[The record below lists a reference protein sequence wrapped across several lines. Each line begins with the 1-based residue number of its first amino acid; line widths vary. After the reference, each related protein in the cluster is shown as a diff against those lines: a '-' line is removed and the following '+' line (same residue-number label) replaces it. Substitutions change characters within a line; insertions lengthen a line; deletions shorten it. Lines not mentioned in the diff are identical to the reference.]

1 MATLAAPTTAAPT
14 RRRALVA
21 MLVLALATGVGF
33 TVMQSFGIMAESAKR
48 ELGLTDSALAL
59 IQGGGA
65 ALPLLLFSVPIGFL
79 VDRRNRVHL
88 TLALAATWTLGT
100 FVTAAAPNS
109 AVLFMGRMLTGI
121 GTTGALTAVLSLL
134 ADMCLPEQRGRAM
147 LLANV
152 GKSIGI
158 AAGFAVAGWLLG
170 WFGRADA
177 PAWFGAIRPWRSA
190 QWALGIGSALLIL
203 PLLWLRE
210 PDRLEVEAGP
220 GAPFRE
226 VSAELWSR
234 RRFLLP
240 LFLGQVSVVMADG
253 AAGIWASPVLE
264 RFYRLAPAD
273 FGGWLGGIILV
284 QGVLGSILGG
294 FLADWGQKSGR
305 RGGLLLGAVVAAIA
319 GVPAAL
325 FPVMPDITGFAAMI
339 GLLMLAGTVTGAITS
354 VALTVFLP
362 NELRGL
368 SIGAFIAIAGLIGFG
383 LAPTLVTLVSS
394 LLGGERFL
402 AQALAGVGLVVSI
415 MAVAGFWLAFR
426 RAPEPVA
433 AVSAVHD

>member
-1 MATLAAPTTAAPT
+1 MATLPAPVTTTPPL
-14 RRRALVA
+14 RRPLLQ
-21 MLVLALATGVGF
+21 MLVLALATGIGF

-48 ELGLTDSALAL
+48 DLGLSDSALAL
-59 IQGGGA
+59 ILGGGA
-65 ALPLLLFSVPIGFL
+65 ALPLLLFSVPIGLL
-79 VDRRNRVHL
+79 VDRRSRVRL
-88 TLALAATWTLGT
+88 TLALAASWTLGT

-109 AVLFMGRMLTGI
+109 AVLFVGRMLTGI

-134 ADMCLPEQRGRAM
+134 ADMCLPEQRGRAI

-152 GKSIGI
+152 GKSVGI

-177 PAWFGAIRPWRSA
+177 PAWFGAIAPWRSA
-190 QWALGIGSALLIL
+190 QWMLGLGSAVLIL

-210 PDRLEVEAGP
+210 PQRHEVEAGP
-220 GAPFRE
+220 NAPFR
-226 VSAELWSR
+226 VVWAELWSR

-264 RFYRLAPAD
+264 RFYHLAPAD

-284 QGVLGSILGG
+284 QGILGSILGG
-294 FLADWGQKSGR
+294 LVADWGHKSGR
-305 RGGLLLGAVVAAIA
+305 RGGLLIGGVAAAIV

-325 FPVMPDITGFAAMI
+325 FPVMPDVTGFAVMI
-339 GLLMLAGTVTGAITS
+339 GLLMLAGTVTGAVTS

-383 LAPTLVTLVSS
+383 VAPTLVTLVSS
-394 LLGGERFL
+394 LLGGERLL
-402 AQALAGVGLVVSI
+402 AQALAGVGLLVSI
-415 MAVAGFWLAFR
+415 VAVGGFWLAFR

-433 AVSAVHD
+433 AELAA